1 MYSHNYYSDLRT
13 KCISST
19 LPRRGSWRQT
29 SNTWCNY
36 NILPTSSF
44 SLLTG
49 IQRTMKLQRL
59 QLFAQHRILTKKN
72 QETVR
77 PRPTKLI
84 RLIRGK
90 CSNSAYN
97 GDVVITRVRI
107 VARTLLLL
115 LLIMSTKRSLHNN
128 RVTGSNKLV
137 LNNRFHSIYSGN
149 QLGSNRQQLLPASRD
164 RHPMPRQ
171 AELQQPLEV
180 GAIRQN
186 FPAIYRWWNHWKR
199 PSYSSSTRKQ
209 PVECEGMVKRAP
221 ALIRS
226 REEGKERD
234 SMLQL
239 TERDGKLT

>member
-84 RLIRGK
+84 RLLRGK
-90 CSNSAYN
+90 CSNCAYN

-137 LNNRFHSIYSGN
+137 LNNRFHSIYLVISWAPIG
-149 QLGSNRQQLLPASRD
+149 
-164 RHPMPRQ
+164 
-171 AELQQPLEV
+171 
-180 GAIRQN
+180 
-186 FPAIYRWWNHWKR
+186 
-199 PSYSSSTRKQ
+199 SSSYQHLATGIRCRGRQ
-209 PVECEGMVKRAP
+209 SCSSRWRWVRFGRTFRLFIDDGIIERGPVTQVQRVNNP
-221 ALIRS
+221 
-226 REEGKERD
+226 
-234 SMLQL
+234 
-239 TERDGKLT
+239 